1 MYGYNKSCC
10 AGGINDAWLL
20 KLDLNGNIDWQ
31 KAYGTEGDD
40 AAHSF
45 LQTQD
50 GKFIVGG
57 GTGSLS
63 YAWILEL
70 ESDGTIA
77 WQKKYD
83 GNNYEY
89 FMSIDQTSD
98 EHYIAAGLTKSY
110 GAGNSDAWVLKLD
123 TDGEVAGCSDVKDNV
138 FSITDTDVSA
148 QDTNANIQNT
158 SITPFETNVIA
169 QNAPVPRSFV
179 CGNPNASAGGPYLVA
194 LGYET
199 QLDGTCVYPD
209 FQEPLTFLWSPDD
222 NLDDPTV
229 EDPYYNTYSLTTAGI
244 EDLTF
249 TCEDSKNNSDTD
261 STTVVVYDPD
271 GGFVTGGGWIES
283 PEGSYM
289 PDPPLAGKANFGFVS
304 KYKKGATVPTG
315 QTEFQFHMADLN
327 FHSDS
332 YQWLIVTGNN
342 FARFK
347 GSGTINEMGDYK
359 FMLWA
364 GDGEPDTFRIRIW
377 EEDEITAVETD
388 VYDNGM
394 DQEIGGGSIVVHT
407 KK

>member
-1 MYGYNKSCC
+1 MVYGYNKSCC

-20 KLDLNGNIDWQ
+20 KHDLNGNIDWQ

-158 SITPFETNVIA
+158 SITDCF
-169 QNAPVPRSFV
+169 
-179 CGNPNASAGGPYLVA
+179 
-194 LGYET
+194 
-199 QLDGTCVYPD
+199 
-209 FQEPLTFLWSPDD
+209 
-222 NLDDPTV
+222 
-229 EDPYYNTYSLTTAGI
+229 
-244 EDLTF
+244 
-249 TCEDSKNNSDTD
+249 
-261 STTVVVYDPD
+261 
-271 GGFVTGGGWIES
+271 
-283 PEGSYM
+283 
-289 PDPPLAGKANFGFVS
+289 
-304 KYKKGATVPTG
+304 
-315 QTEFQFHMADLN
+315 
-327 FHSDS
+327 
-332 YQWLIVTGNN
+332 
-342 FARFK
+342 
-347 GSGTINEMGDYK
+347 
-359 FMLWA
+359 
-364 GDGEPDTFRIRIW
+364 
-377 EEDEITAVETD
+377 
-388 VYDNGM
+388 
-394 DQEIGGGSIVVHT
+394 
-407 KK
+407 